1 MALNFQLTEQFLMV
15 HQNNILQV
23 LINASRTTCPTTIFS
38 RPFKVS
44 FSDDSSSSYYFSKKK
59 KKKSVNIS
67 EIAHKTCSVLV
78 GGVSLGLFLMI
89 LPF

>member
-1 MALNFQLTEQFLMV
+1 MSQEPLVLLRFFHALLKLVSQTFQV
-15 HQNNILQV
+15 RHI
-23 LINASRTTCPTTIFS
+23 IFQ
-38 RPFKVS
+38 
-44 FSDDSSSSYYFSKKK
+44 